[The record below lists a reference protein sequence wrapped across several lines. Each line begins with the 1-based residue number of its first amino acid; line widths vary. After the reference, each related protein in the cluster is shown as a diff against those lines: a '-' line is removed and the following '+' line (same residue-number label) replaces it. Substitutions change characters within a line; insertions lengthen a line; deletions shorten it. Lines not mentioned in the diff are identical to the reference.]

1 MCHIQ
6 IALLDASQSEAL
18 LLLLLLLVMCLLVM
32 CLRVMCL
39 LLLLWYRLLL
49 AA

>member
-6 IALLDASQSEAL
+6 IALLDASQSEA

-49 AA
+49 AT